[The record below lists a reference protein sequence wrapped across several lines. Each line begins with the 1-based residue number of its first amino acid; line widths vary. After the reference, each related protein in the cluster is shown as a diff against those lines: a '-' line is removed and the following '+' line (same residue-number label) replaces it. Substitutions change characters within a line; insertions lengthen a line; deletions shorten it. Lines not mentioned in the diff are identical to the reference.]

1 MRNNSKQISLASVAA
16 AAGAFAIGAAPAY
29 AERYVDWAPVVS
41 STPVYQRVNQPK
53 QECWTEQVTTNE
65 VRRSADIPV
74 GAIVGGIVGG
84 VLGHQIGS
92 GRGNDVATV
101 AGAIGG
107 TVVGNNLDQN
117 NRTSTTTATPTT
129 QNVQR
134 CRTVPGYADVIQGF
148 DVHYQY
154 NGHEYV
160 TRLPYDPGER
170 VRLRV
175 NVAVDTTPPPGPPPG
190 SPPAPPPG
198 AYQAPPPGSYSAPPP
213 GPYAAPP
220 PGMPP
225 EPPSAPPPAN

>member
-1 MRNNSKQISLASVAA
+1 MSNNSKHLSRVAMVTVV
-16 AAGAFAIGAAPAY
+16 GALGLGAAPAF
-29 AERYVDWAPVVS
+29 AERYVDWAPVLS
-41 STPVYQRVNQPK
+41 STPVYQRVNQPR

-65 VRRSADIPV
+65 VRRSPDVPV

-117 NRTSTTTATPTT
+117 NRTNTTTVTPTT
-129 QNVQR
+129 RDVQR

-148 DVHYQY
+148 DVRYQY
-154 NGHEYV
+154 NGREY
-160 TRLPYDPGER
+160 TARLPYDPGER

-175 NVAVDTTPPPGPPPG
+175 NVAIDTGPPP
-190 SPPAPPPG
+190 P
-198 AYQAPPPGSYSAPPP
+198 Q
-213 GPYAAPP
+213 
-220 PGMPP
+220 
-225 EPPSAPPPAN
+225 